1 MHIQAAAVHALGIA
15 AVGRRGKLRLSHGT
29 AINGTAVVLHPVGIY
44 LKRFFGAVIQVT
56 SGGRTHVHQQVA
68 AAGNGVDQHA
78 DEHFRGFPGLLVPVI
93 APGAGEGLAGFPGD
107 KFSGFRIGHPLGGL
121 VLFGSPQILIDFRP
135 VIDDDAGLERTGESN
150 QLFSLP
156 VVLPL
161 ALHPGPVAC
170 SVIAAVGK
178 VEPENVDFSVI
189 GQKLCDLVAHI
200 LGIFLHVTALIL
212 FKSIRIIPA
221 GMVEVNRKIGMVPVD

>member
-1 MHIQAAAVHALGIA
+1 M
-15 AVGRRGKLRLSHGT
+15 
-29 AINGTAVVLHPVGIY
+29 
-44 LKRFFGAVIQVT
+44 
-56 SGGRTHVHQQVA
+56 
-68 AAGNGVDQHA
+68 
-78 DEHFRGFPGLLVPVI
+78 
-93 APGAGEGLAGFPGD
+93 
-107 KFSGFRIGHPLGGL
+107 GHPPGGL
-121 VLFGSPQILIDFRP
+121 VLLGSPQILIDFRP

-189 GQKLCDLVAHI
+189 GQKLRDLVAHI
-200 LGIFLHVTALIL
+200 LRILFHVAALIL
-212 FKSIRIIPA
+212 FKGVRIIPA
-221 GMVEVNRKIGMVPVD
+221 GMVQVNGKIGMVPVNQRVVETDVQSFCTEGVHVFTD